1 MATEKKRRRDPN
13 AVILASLRLMR
24 PADWGLAFAGAA
36 VGARWGGGP
45 VHVSV
50 TLGAS
55 AIAAVIAGAFVHG
68 DWLHRATRLLAHP
81 RNPLAVGLVRP
92 VEAKWLG
99 LALLVVGLAAASLLG
114 FRPFAAAFFTAALL
128 LLFNYF
134 LDRVFFARNVAAAA
148 VAVLP
153 VVFGW
158 LWAGAATDAPVVPAA
173 VAGLI
178 ALAASVF
185 RDVESRQADEMVRR
199 RTLAASGGRLPV
211 VVAGVAAASAAAIAL
226 APYWLQGYSRRYLA
240 LVAAV
245 GGLIIFYTTLNLR
258 RPVPDPLF
266 AGSTARMLKFLIF
279 VYFAGL
285 YWETLA

>member
-1 MATEKKRRRDPN
+1 MPAEKKRRRDPN

-36 VGARWGGGP
+36 LGARLAGGP

-55 AIAAVIAGAFVHG
+55 AIAAVIAGTFVNG
-68 DWLHRATRLLAHP
+68 DWLHRATRLLAQP
-81 RNPLAVGLVRP
+81 RNPLALGLVRP
-92 VEAKWLG
+92 AEAKWLG
-99 LALLVVGLAAASLLG
+99 FALLGVGLAAASLLG

-134 LDRVFFARNVAAAA
+134 LDRVFFARNVAAVA

-153 VVFGW
+153 VVYGW
-158 LWAGAATDAPVVPAA
+158 LWAGAATEAPVVPAA
-173 VAGLI
+173 AAALI

-185 RDVESRQADEMVRR
+185 RDVESRQADEMVGRK
-199 RTLAASGGRLPV
+199 TLAASGGRLPV
-211 VVAGVAAASAAAIAL
+211 VVAGVAAASAATIAL
-226 APYWLQGYSRRYLA
+226 TPYWLLGYSRRYLA
-240 LVAAV
+240 LAAAV
-245 GGLIIFYTTLNLR
+245 GGVMTFYTILNLR
-258 RPVPDPLF
+258 RPKPDPLF
-266 AGSTARMLKFLIF
+266 AASTARMFKFLIF

-285 YWETLA
+285 YWETLT